1 MKSKSRTRIY
11 RTLVLV
17 SILITTL
24 MQTSQAESLRLVV
37 QPIMAPA
44 KTAQAYQPLAEY
56 LSQATG
62 QDIELVTARN
72 FFTFWESM
80 KKEDTYD
87 LVLSA
92 AHLTDYLTERMDYQP
107 LARLPDRVSFSLVT
121 GPNTLIFSP
130 EELIG
135 QKVATMGS
143 PSMGAVKL
151 AELFP
156 NPLRQPVISEAPNSQ
171 AAIEKLQSGMA
182 VAAIIPSPLVKLYP
196 DLNTVKTT
204 ELTPHMCITASSK
217 VPSDVQKRLSKA
229 LTQAAKTPKGQSM
242 LKALNLPGFEA
253 ASTKQ
258 YRGYAQ
264 LLEGVWGY

>member
-1 MKSKSRTRIY
+1 MKTIINARIN

-17 SILITTL
+17 FILIVASI
-24 MQTSQAESLRLVV
+24 QTSMAESLRLVV
-37 QPIMAPA
+37 QPIMTPA
-44 KTAQAYQPLAEY
+44 KTAQAYQPLVDY
-56 LSQATG
+56 LNKTTG

-80 KKEDTYD
+80 KKEDNYD

-92 AHLTDYLTERMDYQP
+92 AHLTDYLIERMDYQP

-121 GPNTLIFSP
+121 GQDTLIFSP

-156 NPLRQPVISEAPNSQ
+156 NPLRQPVIIEVPNSQ
-171 AAIEKLQSGMA
+171 AAVDRLQSGKA
-182 VAAIIPSPLVKLYP
+182 VAAIIPSPLVKQYP
-196 DLNTVKTT
+196 DLNTVKST
-204 ELTPHMCITASSK
+204 ELTPHMCITASSE
-217 VPSDVQKRLSKA
+217 VPPEVQKSLAKA
-229 LTQAAKTPKGQSM
+229 LTEATKTTMGQAM
-242 LKALNLPGFEA
+242 LNNLNLPGFEPA
-253 ASTKQ
+253 NTKQ
-258 YRGYAQ
+258 YQGYAR

>member
-1 MKSKSRTRIY
+1 MKTATSTRINK
-11 RTLVLV
+11 TLVLFFLL
-17 SILITTL
+17 LIAPI
-24 MQTSQAESLRLVV
+24 QTSQAESLRLVV
-37 QPIMAPA
+37 QPIMTPA
-44 KTAQAYQPLAEY
+44 KTAQAYQPLVDY
-56 LSQATG
+56 LRQTTG

-80 KKEDTYD
+80 KQEDTYD

-92 AHLTDYLTERMDYQP
+92 AHLTDYLIERMDYQP

-121 GPNTLIFSP
+121 GKDTLIFSP

-156 NPLRQPVISEAPNSQ
+156 NPLRQPVIIEVPNSQ
-171 AAIEKLQSGMA
+171 AAVDRLQTGKS
-182 VAAIIPSPLVKLYP
+182 VAAIIPSPLVKQYP

-204 ELTPHMCITASSK
+204 ELTPHMCITASSG
-217 VPSDVQKRLSKA
+217 VPPDIRKSLAEA
-229 LTQAAKTPKGQSM
+229 LTKAASTPEGQAM
-242 LKALNLPGFEA
+242 LSSLNLPGFESA
-253 ASTKQ
+253 TTKQ
-258 YRGYAQ
+258 YQGYAR